1 METQDDARRL
11 ATLERYLGQHIHL
24 ARPYRAQFG
33 PQSGLVQVNATAWST
48 TMRKLK
54 ALREHGDEARWYST
68 VLSAAE
74 REQAERLARGEEA

>member
-33 PQSGLVQVNATAWST
+33 PQSGLVQVNATALST
-48 TMRKLK
+48 TMGFQ
-54 ALREHGDEARWYST
+54 ALLE
-68 VLSAAE
+68 VNL
-74 REQAERLARGEEA
+74 RLAATALLLKSYDNL